1 LGSPEESISIVKT
14 AGPGSVRNEGLVRVI
29 GAGALGLSV
38 VNMVVGAG
46 IFVLPG
52 RIAAELGSAAILAYL
67 ICSVAVALI
76 FLCFAEVGSRI
87 TRSGGAYA
95 YIEEA
100 FGPFAGFIASVLFWF
115 GYSAL
120 SDAAITV
127 AMVEVMTMAFPL
139 LGANIP
145 RAAFIIAVFVFL
157 TVVNIRGVEAGVR
170 LYLFNTV
177 AKLIP
182 LLLLLVAGLFAIN
195 MENLAI
201 PEWPSA
207 REVGAGAI
215 LLFFAFTGAECAL
228 SASGEVKN
236 PAKTVP
242 MGLLIGIGGLLVLYV
257 GLQTVAQGVLGPE
270 LAHQTEAPLAAAAV
284 EVFGGWGGK
293 MLLAGVVISIFGAI
307 SGDMLGAP
315 RVIFAS
321 SLDENLPR
329 FLSKVHPRYKTPYV
343 AVIFFAAVV
352 CAFALSGTFR
362 YLAVFATGSLLLI
375 DLGVVLAVLRLRQRD
390 GLPKVGEFR
399 LPFGPLIPLSSCL
412 IVGWLLLQVPADE
425 AMSIAG
431 LIGASAVVYAV
442 RAMVRGSRSG
452 TEPAA

>member
-1 LGSPEESISIVKT
+1 MSSTDPTTTRNE
-14 AGPGSVRNEGLVRVI
+14 AGPGRVRGEGLVRVI
-29 GAGALGLSV
+29 GVGALGLSV

-67 ICSVAVALI
+67 VCSAAVALV
-76 FLCFAEVGSRI
+76 FLCFAEIGSRI

-100 FGPFAGFIASVLFWF
+100 FGPFAGFIASILFWF
-115 GYSAL
+115 GFSAL

-127 AMVEVMTMAFPL
+127 AMVETMALAFPV
-139 LGANIP
+139 LGASIP
-145 RAAFIIAVFVFL
+145 RAVFIIALFVFL
-157 TVVNIRGVEAGVR
+157 TVVNIRGVKSGVR
-170 LYLFNTV
+170 LYVFNTL

-182 LLLLLVAGLFAIN
+182 LLLLLAVGLFAIN
-195 MENLAI
+195 MEHLAI

-207 REVGAGAI
+207 QAVGAGAI
-215 LLFFAFTGAECAL
+215 MLFFAFTGAESAL
-228 SASGEVKN
+228 NASGEINN
-236 PAKTVP
+236 PSKTVP
-242 MGLLIGIGGLLVLYV
+242 MGLLFGIGTLLVLYI

-270 LAHQTEAPLAAAAV
+270 LANQTEAPLAAVAV

-293 MLLAGVVISIFGAI
+293 MLLAGVVISIYGAI

-321 SLDENLPR
+321 SLDDNLPK
-329 FLSKVHPRYKTPYV
+329 FLSKVHPKYKTPHV
-343 AVIFFAAVV
+343 AVIFFAVVV

-375 DLGVVLAVLRLRQRD
+375 DLGVSLAVLRLRQRD
-390 GLPKVGEFR
+390 GLPRAGEFR
-399 LPFGPLIPLSSCL
+399 LPFGPLIPLLSCL
-412 IVGWLLLQVPADE
+412 IVGWLLLQVPAEE
-425 AMSIAG
+425 AISIAG
-431 LIGASAVVYAV
+431 LIGASAIVYAI
-442 RAMVRGSRSG
+442 RARVRGS
-452 TEPAA
+452 